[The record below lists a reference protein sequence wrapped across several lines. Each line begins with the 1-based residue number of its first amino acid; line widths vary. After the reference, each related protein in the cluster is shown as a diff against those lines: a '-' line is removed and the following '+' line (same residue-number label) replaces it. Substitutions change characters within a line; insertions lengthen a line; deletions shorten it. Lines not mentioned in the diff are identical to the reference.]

1 MATDQPRRAA
11 GAPAGGRFTNAT
23 PESQLELASPGEPQV
38 PDTGWPQLTYEEHR
52 WVPSAPDAGSRRQQ
66 LAARGPYEAA
76 VLETIAG
83 IEEIPL
89 SPDTRALVTE
99 ATAEIAR
106 FDTEMGPEIAPF
118 APILLRS
125 ESTASSKI
133 ENLTA
138 SARSIALAELGD
150 TSKRNAS
157 IIVSNVRAM
166 QAAID
171 LADHLDQHAILAMH
185 AALLGESGPDI
196 VGGWRT
202 QQVWIGGSDYS
213 PHGAAFVPPHYDR
226 VPAAMDDLVAFL
238 GREEIEPLAQ
248 AAVAH
253 AQFETIHPFP
263 DGNGRVGRAMVHSL
277 LRSKRITRNVT
288 IPVSAGLLTNL
299 DGYFDALIEYRQGRP
314 EPIVRLM
321 AEASFSSIANGR
333 ALVSDLRSIR
343 DRWGER
349 IQARSDAAAWKVA
362 DILMAQPV
370 IDSPAVQ
377 ERFGI
382 PAMSANRAI
391 ERLVKDG
398 VLKEVTGR
406 YRDRVYE
413 SKEVLLA
420 LDGFAARAGRR
431 ARATVSPVHKWGQM

>member
-1 MATDQPRRAA
+1 MATDQPRQPAETPAA
-11 GAPAGGRFTNAT
+11 GRFTNAT
-23 PESQLELASPGEPQV
+23 PEIQLELASPAETQV
-38 PDTGWPQLTYEEHR
+38 PGTGWPQVTYEEHR
-52 WVPSAPDAGSRRQQ
+52 WVASAPDAGSRRQQ
-66 LAARGPYEAA
+66 LAARVPYAAA
-76 VLETIAG
+76 VLEPIAA

-89 SPDTRALVTE
+89 SPGTRALVTE

-106 FDTEMGPEIAPF
+106 FDTEMGSEIAPF
-118 APILLRS
+118 ASILLRS
-125 ESTASSKI
+125 ESAASSKI

-138 SARSIALAELGD
+138 SARSIALAELGN

-171 LADHLDQHAILAMH
+171 LADRLDQDAILAMH
-185 AALLGESGPDI
+185 AALLGGSDPDI

-202 QQVWIGGSDYS
+202 QQVWTGGSDYS
-213 PHGAAFVPPHYDR
+213 PHGAAFVPPHHDR

-238 GREEIEPLAQ
+238 GREDIEPLAQ

-277 LRSKRITRNVT
+277 MRSKRITRNVT

-299 DGYFDALIEYRQGRP
+299 DGYFDALTEYRRGRP

-321 AEASFSSIANGR
+321 AEASFSSIANGL
-333 ALVSDLRSIR
+333 ALVPDLRSVR

-349 IQARSDAAAWKVA
+349 IQARSDAAAWKVV

-377 ERFGI
+377 VRLGI

-413 SKEVLLA
+413 AKEVLLA
-420 LDGFAARAGRR
+420 LDGFAARGGRR
-431 ARATVSPVHKWGQM
+431 ARATAAAGR

>member
-1 MATDQPRRAA
+1 MATDQPRQPTRA
-11 GAPAGGRFTNAT
+11 PPGGRFTNPT
-23 PESQLELASPGEPQV
+23 PDNQLELASPDEPQV
-38 PDTGWPQLTYEEHR
+38 PGTGWPHLTYEEHR

-76 VLETIAG
+76 VLEPIAG
-83 IEEIPL
+83 IKEIPL
-89 SPDTRALVTE
+89 SLDTRALVTE

-106 FDTEMGPEIAPF
+106 FDTEMGSEIAPF
-118 APILLRS
+118 ASILLRS
-125 ESTASSKI
+125 ESAASSKI

-138 SARSIALAELGD
+138 SARSIALAELGN

-171 LADHLDQHAILAMH
+171 LADRLDQDAILAMH
-185 AALLGESGPDI
+185 AALLGDSDPDI

-213 PHGAAFVPPHYDR
+213 PHGAAFVPPYHDR
-226 VPAAMDDLVAFL
+226 VPAAMDDLEAFL
-238 GREEIEPLAQ
+238 GREDIEHLAQ

-277 LRSKRITRNVT
+277 MRSKRITRNVT

-299 DGYFDALIEYRQGRP
+299 DSYFDALTEYRRGRP

-333 ALVSDLRSIR
+333 ALVSDLRSVR

-349 IQARSDAAAWKVA
+349 IQARSDAAAWKVV

-370 IDSPAVQ
+370 IDSPTVH
-377 ERFGI
+377 ERLGI
-382 PAMSANRAI
+382 PVMSANRAI
-391 ERLVKDG
+391 ERLVKDR

-406 YRDRVYE
+406 YRNRVYE
-413 SKEVLLA
+413 AKEVLLA
-420 LDGFAARAGRR
+420 LDGFAARGGRR
-431 ARATVSPVHKWGQM
+431 ARTPAAVRL

>member
-1 MATDQPRRAA
+1 MATDQPRQPAETPAA
-11 GAPAGGRFTNAT
+11 CRFTNAT
-23 PESQLELASPGEPQV
+23 PESQLELASPAEPQV
-38 PDTGWPQLTYEEHR
+38 PGTRWPQITYEEHR
-52 WVPSAPDAGSRRQQ
+52 WVPSAPDSGSRRQQ

-76 VLETIAG
+76 VPQPIAG

-106 FDTEMGPEIAPF
+106 FDTEMGSEIAPF
-118 APILLRS
+118 ASILLRS
-125 ESTASSKI
+125 ESAASSKI

-138 SARSIALAELGD
+138 SARSIALAELGN

-171 LADHLDQHAILAMH
+171 LADRLDQDAILAMH
-185 AALLGESGPDI
+185 AALLGGSDPDI

-202 QQVWIGGSDYS
+202 QQVWTGGSDYS
-213 PHGAAFVPPHYDR
+213 PHGAAFVPPHHDR

-238 GREEIEPLAQ
+238 GREDIEPLAQ

-277 LRSKRITRNVT
+277 MRSKRITRNVT

-299 DGYFDALIEYRQGRP
+299 DGYFDALTEYRRGRP
-314 EPIVRLM
+314 EPIVRRM

-333 ALVSDLRSIR
+333 ALVPDLRSVR

-349 IQARSDAAAWKVA
+349 IQARSDAAAWKVV

-377 ERFGI
+377 VRLGI

-413 SKEVLLA
+413 AKEVLLA
-420 LDGFAARAGRR
+420 LDGFAARGGRR
-431 ARATVSPVHKWGQM
+431 ARATAAAGR

>member
-1 MATDQPRRAA
+1 
-11 GAPAGGRFTNAT
+11 
-23 PESQLELASPGEPQV
+23 
-38 PDTGWPQLTYEEHR
+38 
-52 WVPSAPDAGSRRQQ
+52 VPSDPDAGSRRQQ
-66 LAARGPYEAA
+66 IAARGPYEAA
-76 VLETIAG
+76 VLEPVAE

-89 SPDTRALVTE
+89 SRDTRALVTE

-118 APILLRS
+118 ASVLLRS
-125 ESTASSKI
+125 ESAASSKI

-157 IIVSNVRAM
+157 IIVGNVRAM

-171 LADHLDQHAILAMH
+171 LADHLDQDAILAMH
-185 AALLGESGPDI
+185 AALVGEPDPDI

-213 PHGAAFVPPHYDR
+213 PHGAAFVPPHHDR
-226 VPAAMDDLVAFL
+226 VPAAMDDLIAFL

-248 AAVAH
+248 AAIAH
-253 AQFETIHPFP
+253 AQFETVHPFP
-263 DGNGRVGRAMVHSL
+263 DGNGRVGRALVHSL
-277 LRSKRITRNVT
+277 LRSKRTTRNVT

-299 DGYFDALIEYRQGRP
+299 DSYFDALTEYRRGQP
-314 EPIVRLM
+314 EPIVRLV
-321 AEASFSSIANGR
+321 AESSFASIANGR
-333 ALVSDLRSIR
+333 ALASDLRSVR
-343 DRWGER
+343 AAWGER
-349 IQARSDAAAWKVA
+349 IQVRSDAAAWKVA
-362 DILMAQPV
+362 DILMVQPV
-370 IDSPAVQ
+370 INSPTVQ
-377 ERFGI
+377 KRLGV

-398 VLKEVTGR
+398 VLREVTGR

-413 SKEVLLA
+413 AKEVLVA
-420 LDGFAARAGRR
+420 LDGFAARGGRWTSGTGV
-431 ARATVSPVHKWGQM
+431 ASPEMPSGE

>member
-1 MATDQPRRAA
+1 MGTDRPRQPTRT
-11 GAPAGGRFTNAT
+11 PTGGRFNSAT
-23 PESQLELASPGEPQV
+23 PDSQLELARPAEPQV
-38 PDTGWPQLTYEEHR
+38 PDTGWPNLTYEEHR
-52 WVPSAPDAGSRRQQ
+52 WVPFAPDAGSRRQQ
-66 LAARGPYEAA
+66 LAARGPYEAP
-76 VLETIAG
+76 VLEPIAR

-106 FDTEMGPEIAPF
+106 FDTEMGSEVAPF
-118 APILLRS
+118 ASILLRS
-125 ESTASSKI
+125 ESAASSKI

-150 TSKRNAS
+150 ASKPNAS
-157 IIVSNVRAM
+157 LIVSNVRAM
-166 QAAID
+166 QAATD
-171 LADHLDQHAILAMH
+171 LADHLDQDAILAMH
-185 AALLGESGPDI
+185 AALLGASDPDI

-213 PHGAAFVPPHYDR
+213 PHGAAFVPPHHER

-238 GREEIEPLAQ
+238 GREHIEPLAQ

-277 LRSKRITRNVT
+277 LRSKRVTRNVT

-299 DGYFDALIEYRQGRP
+299 DSYFDALTEYRRGRP

-333 ALVSDLRSIR
+333 ALVSDLRSTR
-343 DRWGER
+343 DGWRER

-370 IDSPAVQ
+370 IDSPTVQ
-377 ERFGI
+377 ERLGI
-382 PAMSANRAI
+382 PVMSANRAI
-391 ERLVKDG
+391 ERLVKDR

-406 YRDRVYE
+406 HRDRVYE
-413 SKEVLLA
+413 AKEVLLA
-420 LDGFAARAGRR
+420 LDGFAARGSRR
-431 ARATVSPVHKWGQM
+431 ARTTAAAGR

>member
-1 MATDQPRRAA
+1 MATNHPRPTTIIPT
-11 GAPAGGRFTNAT
+11 GDLVTGAT
-23 PESQLELASPGEPQV
+23 PNSQLELANSAEPRV
-38 PDTGWPQLTYEEHR
+38 PFTGWPYLTYEDHR

-66 LAARGPYEAA
+66 LAARGPYKAA
-76 VLETIAG
+76 VLEPIAG
-83 IEEIPL
+83 IAEIPL
-89 SPDTRALVTE
+89 SLDTRALVTE

-106 FDTEMGPEIAPF
+106 FDAEMGSEIAPF
-118 APILLRS
+118 ASILLRS
-125 ESTASSKI
+125 ESAASSKI

-138 SARSIALAELGD
+138 SARSIALAELGN

-171 LADHLDQHAILAMH
+171 LADRLEQDAILAMH
-185 AALLGESGPDI
+185 AALLGDSDPEI

-213 PHGAAFVPPHYDR
+213 PHGAAFVPPHHDR

-238 GREEIEPLAQ
+238 GRENIVPLAQ

-253 AQFETIHPFP
+253 AQFETIHPFL

-277 LRSKRITRNVT
+277 MRSKRITRNVT

-299 DGYFDALIEYRQGRP
+299 ESYFDALTEYRLGRP

-333 ALVSDLRSIR
+333 ALVSDLRSVR
-343 DRWGER
+343 DRWDQR
-349 IQARSDAAAWKVA
+349 IQARSDAAAWKVVG
-362 DILMAQPV
+362 ILMAQPV
-370 IDSPAVQ
+370 IDSPTVQ
-377 ERFGI
+377 ERLGI
-382 PAMSANRAI
+382 PVMSANRAI
-391 ERLVKDG
+391 ERLVRDR

-413 SKEVLLA
+413 AKEVLVA
-420 LDGFAARAGRR
+420 LDGFAARGGRR
-431 ARATVSPVHKWGQM
+431 G

>member
-1 MATDQPRRAA
+1 MPTGQPRQPTRTQARS
-11 GAPAGGRFTNAT
+11 RFTQPT
-23 PESQLELASPGEPQV
+23 PDSQLELERPAEPQV
-38 PDTGWPQLTYEEHR
+38 PDTGWPHLTYEQHR
-52 WVPSAPDAGSRRQQ
+52 WVPSVPDAGSRRQQ
-66 LAARGPYEAA
+66 FAARGPYEAA
-76 VLETIAG
+76 VPQPIAG

-89 SPDTRALVTE
+89 SLDSRALVTE

-106 FDTEMGPEIAPF
+106 FDAEMGREIAPF
-118 APILLRS
+118 ASILLRS

-138 SARSIALAELGD
+138 SARSIALAELGN

-171 LADHLDQHAILAMH
+171 LADRLDQDAILAMH
-185 AALLGESGPDI
+185 AALLGGSGPDT

-213 PHGAAFVPPHYDR
+213 PHGAAFVPPHHDR
-226 VPAAMDDLVAFL
+226 VPPAMDDLVAFL
-238 GREEIEPLAQ
+238 GREGIEPLAQ

-253 AQFETIHPFP
+253 AQFETVHPFP

-277 LRSKRITRNVT
+277 LRSKRLTRNVT

-299 DGYFDALIEYRQGRP
+299 DSYFQALTEYRRGHP

-333 ALVSDLRSIR
+333 ELVSDLRSVR
-343 DRWGER
+343 DGWGER
-349 IQARSDAAAWKVA
+349 IQARSDAAAWKVVE
-362 DILMAQPV
+362 ILMVQPV
-370 IDSPAVQ
+370 INSPTVQ
-377 ERFGI
+377 ERLGI
-382 PAMSANRAI
+382 PAISANRAI

-398 VLKEVTGR
+398 VLKEVSGR

-413 SKEVLLA
+413 AKEVLLA
-420 LDGFAARAGRR
+420 LDGFAARGGRR
-431 ARATVSPVHKWGQM
+431 ATTTG

>member
-1 MATDQPRRAA
+1 VR
-11 GAPAGGRFTNAT
+11 AT
-23 PESQLELASPGEPQV
+23 PEIKLRLPSPAEPQAAGS
-38 PDTGWPQLTYEEHR
+38 GWPQLTYEEHR
-52 WVPSAPDAGSRRQQ
+52 WVPSNPDAGSRRRQI
-66 LAARGPYEAA
+66 AARGPYETA
-76 VLETIAG
+76 VLEPIAA

-89 SPDTRALVTE
+89 SRDTRALVTE

-106 FDTEMGPEIAPF
+106 FDTEMGSDIAPF
-118 APILLRS
+118 ASVLLRS
-125 ESTASSKI
+125 ESAASSKI

-171 LADHLDQHAILAMH
+171 LADHLDQDAILAMH
-185 AALLGESGPDI
+185 AALLGEPDLDI

-213 PHGAAFVPPHYDR
+213 PHGAAFVPPHHDR
-226 VPAAMDDLVAFL
+226 VPAGMDDLVAFL
-238 GREEIEPLAQ
+238 GREDIEPLAQ

-263 DGNGRVGRAMVHSL
+263 DGNGRVGRALVHSL
-277 LRSKRITRNVT
+277 LRSKRMTRNVT

-299 DGYFDALIEYRQGRP
+299 DSYFDALTEYRRGHP
-314 EPIVRLM
+314 EPIVRLV

-333 ALVSDLRSIR
+333 ALVTDLLNVR
-343 DRWGER
+343 DRWSER
-349 IQARSDAAAWKVA
+349 IHVRSDAAAWKVA
-362 DILMAQPV
+362 DILLVQPV

-377 ERFGI
+377 ERLNI

-398 VLKEVTGR
+398 VLREITGR

-413 SKEVLLA
+413 AKEVLLA
-420 LDGFAARAGRR
+420 LDGFAARGGRR
-431 ARATVSPVHKWGQM
+431 ARRTGDVRSSPRPGGLPRLS